1 MNILQNNY
9 TIKEI
14 KLRVITF
21 SNNKSLKG
29 KIIK

>member
-1 MNILQNNY
+1 MDILQNNY

-21 SNNKSLKG
+21 LNNKSLKE

>member
-21 SNNKSLKG
+21 LNNKSLKR

>member
-1 MNILQNNY
+1 MDILQNNY

-14 KLRVITF
+14 KLKVITF
-21 SNNKSLKG
+21 LNNRSLKE